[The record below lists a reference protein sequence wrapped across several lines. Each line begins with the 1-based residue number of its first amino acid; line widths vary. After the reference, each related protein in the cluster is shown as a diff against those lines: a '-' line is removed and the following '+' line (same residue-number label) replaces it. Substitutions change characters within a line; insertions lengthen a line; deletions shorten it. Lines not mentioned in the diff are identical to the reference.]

1 MTYRRAA
8 IPVLVGGLLLL
19 ALVWWAGASAP
30 ALDLP
35 GTTNVI
41 SSPAV
46 GELTRWLTPWSYD
59 VPVSAQL
66 GNEAFGGA
74 GATASLDGL
83 NYVKLHTT
91 AQQIR
96 YVALFVFFVVGAL
109 LLIRRLPP
117 AKGRTTA
124 ALLAVWTWGLV
135 AGMLAVTVSAP
146 WMIASGGH
154 GSFRFLPEL
163 SNIITTGREV
173 VLMAALVAAV
183 ATVLLARIA
192 GAGPVRRRGHGQE
205 REHKREQEQW
215 AEEQG
220 QLPSTAV
227 PARAA
232 RLAATVGT
240 VVIALSLFV
249 LSYTPVAAVIQS
261 ISPRTGLVSEPG
273 DLLRQWLLLGGWDWP
288 GGGPLGEWLLYRAID
303 AVLLAVVWWSL
314 RRLPGL
320 LTRATVPAMAVTTVC
335 ATVLGLLVSQLL
347 RMLINAESLG
357 GDPLRLVTGLG
368 VGTPAALTCGLV
380 AGIAAAVTLRTAGG
394 RAARADATPSAQ
406 DDPACS

>member
-8 IPVLVGGLLLL
+8 IPALAGGLLLL

-35 GTTNVI
+35 GATNI
-41 SSPAV
+41 IGIPGT
-46 GELTRWLTPWSYD
+46 GELKGWLTPWSYD
-59 VPVSAQL
+59 PPASARL

-74 GATASLDGL
+74 GSTAAIDGL
-83 NYVKLHTT
+83 DYVELHTT

-117 AKGRTTA
+117 VKGRTTA

-135 AGMLAVTVSAP
+135 AGTLAVTVSAP

-154 GSFRFLPEL
+154 GSFRFLPQL
-163 SNIITTGREV
+163 SNIIATGREV
-173 VLMAALVAAV
+173 VLAAALVAAV
-183 ATVLLARIA
+183 ATVLLARIT
-192 GAGPVRRRGHGQE
+192 GAEPGRGRRRGQ
-205 REHKREQEQW
+205 EQEQ
-215 AEEQG
+215 EQEQEQDQRRGQQG
-220 QLPSTAV
+220 QMPQQAV
-227 PARAA
+227 LVRAA

-240 VVIALSLFV
+240 AVIALSLFV
-249 LSYTPVAAVIQS
+249 LSYTPVAAAIQS
-261 ISPRTGLVSEPG
+261 ISPRIGMVSEPG

-288 GGGPLGEWLLYRAID
+288 GSGPLGEWFLYRAID
-303 AVLLAVVWWSL
+303 VVLLAVVWWSL

-347 RMLINAESLG
+347 RMVINGASLG
-357 GDPLRLVTGLG
+357 GDPLRLVAGFG

-380 AGIAAAVTLRTAGG
+380 AGVAAALTLRIAGG
-394 RAARADATPSAQ
+394 RTAVADATP
-406 DDPACS
+406 PA